1 MDVVFDLDG
10 TICDCGHRRHFV
22 ASKPK
27 NFGAFNRAMVH
38 DTPHEDIIQLMHMH
52 YDADHRILIA
62 TGRGEEDRE
71 KTEQWLAD
79 HDANYHQRMYMRPAK
94 DYRSDDII
102 KEEILAQM
110 RIDGYDPKLVYDD
123 RDQVVAMWR
132 RNGIRCLQVDY
143 GDF

>member
-1 MDVVFDLDG
+1 MDVVFDIDG
-10 TICDCGHRRHFV
+10 CLADIRHRRHFV

-38 DTPHEDIIQLMHMH
+38 DTPNEDIIQLLVRHFAH
-52 YDADHRILIA
+52 GDRVLIA
-62 TGRGEEDRE
+62 SGRGEEDRD
-71 KTEQWLAD
+71 KTAAWLY
-79 HDANYHQRMYMRPAK
+79 ANGAAYYQKLYMRPAK

-110 RIDGYDPKLVYDD
+110 RLDGYDPKLVYDD

-132 RNGIRCLQVDY
+132 RNGIRCLQVAE
-143 GDF
+143 GNF

>member
-1 MDVVFDLDG
+1 MDVIFDVDG
-10 TICDCGHRRHFV
+10 TLADISHRRHFV

-38 DTPHEDIIQLMHMH
+38 DTPHYDIIELLNRHVVFG
-52 YDADHRILIA
+52 DRVLIA
-62 TGRGEEDRE
+62 SGRGEEDRNTTE
-71 KTEQWLAD
+71 KWLAI
-79 HDANYHQRMYMRPAK
+79 HNANSYQRLYMRPAK

-110 RIDGYDPKLVYDD
+110 RLDGYDPKLVYDD

-132 RNGIRCLQVDY
+132 RNGIRCLQVAE
-143 GDF
+143 GNF